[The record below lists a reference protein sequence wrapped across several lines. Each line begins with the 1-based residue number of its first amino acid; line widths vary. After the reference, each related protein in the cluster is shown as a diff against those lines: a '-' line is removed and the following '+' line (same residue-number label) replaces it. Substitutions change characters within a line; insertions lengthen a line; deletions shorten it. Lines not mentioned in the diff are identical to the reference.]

1 MADSPDHKASALLRA
16 SHLPLV
22 QSVFQSV
29 SSLLSGV
36 KERYPLLGL
45 VGGVAEVGVRG
56 VSEEALRRATP
67 LLQSL
72 EPQIDLANRLALTG
86 LDSLERTFPILNQ
99 STEEVWVV
107 DSLDGALDQLE
118 RASDSVRT
126 AGRQLQETQVG
137 QAAAAG
143 LDNVLSLLEDS
154 AAFYLP
160 LPPTLRREW
169 EMKVQ
174 QYEDEDDG
182 DEPGLWTRVRSL
194 LLTLSL
200 QLYHRMLKAREQ
212 LQGAART
219 LGGAA
224 EQVGLTRVLELTG
237 ELLQYFQSLLVA
249 LLFRAESLREA
260 TLRELVERAAML
272 AQLSPIQQV
281 RELPV
286 QIQQLLHDLQELS
299 KILLQFLINTTP
311 LYSML
316 EQPSPQ
322 QVEDFLNKEDFSDS
336 SSRRSSANSLFLKAM
351 DGRPRR
357 RRSIYSRTTRAA
369 GGPQS
374 PDPPNG
380 RRSSTK
386 EPSTPEMDGAAHP
399 SEGNALRRPSATE
412 LLLMPLKQFVAQSQ
426 KALEYLSPNSSDGA
440 AIVTETDDS

>member
-1 MADSPDHKASALLRA
+1 MEKKSALGVVLLR
-16 SHLPLV
+16 
-22 QSVFQSV
+22 FQV
-29 SSLLSGV
+29 D
-36 KERYPLLGL
+36 P
-45 VGGVAEVGVRG
+45 VG
-56 VSEEALRRATP
+56 P
-67 LLQSL
+67 
-72 EPQIDLANRLALTG
+72 
-86 LDSLERTFPILNQ
+86 
-99 STEEVWVV
+99 
-107 DSLDGALDQLE
+107 
-118 RASDSVRT
+118 
-126 AGRQLQETQVG
+126 
-137 QAAAAG
+137 
-143 LDNVLSLLEDS
+143 
-154 AAFYLP
+154 
-160 LPPTLRREW
+160 W

-182 DEPGLWTRVRSL
+182 DEPGLWTRARSL
-194 LLTLSL
+194 LLILSL
-200 QLYHRMLKAREQ
+200 QLYHRLLKAREQ

-224 EQVGLTRVLELTG
+224 ERAGLTRVLELTG
-237 ELLQYFQSLLVA
+237 ELLQFFQSLLVA
-249 LLFRAESLREA
+249 LLFRAESLKEA

-272 AQLSPIQQV
+272 AELSPVRRV

-286 QIQQLLHDLQELS
+286 QIQQLLHDLQQLS
-299 KILLQFLINTTP
+299 KILLQFVINITP
-311 LYSML
+311 LYSM
-316 EQPSPQ
+316 

-336 SSRRSSANSLFLKAM
+336 SSRRGSANSLFLKAM

-357 RRSIYSRTTRAA
+357 RRSIYSRATRAA

-412 LLLMPLKQFVAQSQ
+412 LLLTPLKQFVAQSQ